1 MSKYREHTRYDV
13 VAKQAIKTAV
23 LSIKDEFYTVELD
36 APTLLSFEQ
45 RSYLI
50 DKAGKDASNRLLE
63 ELHKYVK
70 VTIAEQPYGSSQ
82 VTAKVFLPYIQDEV
96 VVGLKTELRGA
107 KADTS
112 LVQGFLANSES
123 NNRKL
128 TAELNRLESLWFVRL
143 YNWITRK

>member
-1 MSKYREHTRYDV
+1 MRIRYDV
-13 VAKQAIKTAV
+13 NAAPAIKIEV
-23 LSIKDEFYTVELD
+23 LEVKDESYTVEVEIPNSVPFKL
-36 APTLLSFEQ
+36 
-45 RSYLI
+45 RSELI
-50 DKAGKDASNRLLE
+50 DKAGKEASNRLLE

-70 VTIAEQPYGSSQ
+70 VTITEQPYGSSQ
-82 VTAKVFLPYIQDEV
+82 VTAKVFLPYIQDEIT
-96 VVGLKTELRGA
+96 VGLKTELRGA

-112 LVQGFLANSES
+112 VVQGFLANYES